1 MAAPPTAHRGK
12 DAIYVLTNND
22 RHFSK
27 RVYTKND
34 THTGQSQ
41 PWNQSSID
49 FAHGGGSYFG
59 LQKSDDLVSGM
70 LASGSKE
77 KQMSAAKDL

>member
-1 MAAPPTAHRGK
+1 MHYLALRDSTMLRSGKKIMAAPPTAHRGK

-34 THTGQSQ
+34 THTG
-41 PWNQSSID
+41 
-49 FAHGGGSYFG
+49 
-59 LQKSDDLVSGM
+59 
-70 LASGSKE
+70 
-77 KQMSAAKDL
+77 